1 MLIYS
6 KPNEITRQL
15 EFIIQNGSKVIG
27 HYYGIESVFYS
38 GILFDRIKLSKRS
51 IVRVFDKDT
60 RQYLGYIMRD
70 ENGKAQKYLADEID
84 QNTTF
89 KDWFIED

>member
-15 EFIIQNGSKVIG
+15 EFIIQNGSKVKG

-38 GILFDRIKLSKRS
+38 GVLFGSIKLTKRD
-51 IVRVFDKDT
+51 IVRVFDKET

-70 ENGKAQKYLADEID
+70 ENGKAQKYLADAID

-89 KDWFIED
+89 SDWFIED